1 MYPVLTIHWQRMV
14 KSIRTV
20 ALFISWLLRMD
31 TKINKILDIK
41 KTPRW
46 EPEGFK
52 KKIELVVKGIWE

>member
-1 MYPVLTIHWQRMV
+1 MV